1 MSQVVPIFNEP
12 QSGNKFTNGNGC
24 KLHFRVAK
32 TPPGVVAK
40 CVVFFVPGYSNHVN
54 SPEVKRMNENLA
66 SKGTIVVSI
75 DMQGHGYSEGL
86 RCYVPRY
93 DHFVRDVV
101 HFVSCF
107 MDEHATNNTLFFD
120 PEPNSFNN
128 SDLLAFRKLPFFI
141 MAVSMGGGISVIAAH
156 ILWNMKRGDERMFP
170 QFRGVLFQAPF
181 TTIAQPGCLTAS
193 ILKYAFSHF
202 IRIFT
207 ALSNSF
213 ALRNLFYRSTVG
225 ACASTIQ
232 LPASM
237 SKTNVVQMLYKS
249 PESQAYFEM
258 DTWGKPGAL
267 GWNQGM
273 RWGTVLMF
281 LDLGAAIDVIR
292 KDIAYP
298 FMILHDPADE
308 LTDIAGSRQL
318 IEESLTDPDH
328 KQLIEVNI
336 CFPLYLLLII
346 LLVFFPSKLN

>member
-12 QSGNKFTNGNGC
+12 QSGNKFTHGNGC

-32 TPPGVVAK
+32 TAPGVVAK
-40 CVVFFVPGYSNHVN
+40 SAVFFVPGYSNHVN

-66 SKGTIVVSI
+66 NKGTIVVSI

-107 MDEHATNNTLFFD
+107 MDEHAANNTLFFD

-141 MAVSMGGGISVIAAH
+141 MAVSMGGGITVIAAH
-156 ILWNMKRGDERMFP
+156 ILWNMKRGDERVFP

-181 TTIAQPGCLTAS
+181 TAIAQPGCLTAS
-193 ILKYAFSHF
+193 ILKC
-202 IRIFT
+202 
-207 ALSNSF
+207 
-213 ALRNLFYRSTVG
+213 TVG
-225 ACASTIQ
+225 SCASTMQ

-237 SKTNVVQMLYKS
+237 SETNVVQMLYKS

-281 LDLGAAIDVIR
+281 LDLGAAIDAIC

-298 FMILHDPADE
+298 FLILHDPADE
-308 LTDIAGSRQL
+308 LTDIAGSKQL
-318 IEESLTDPDH
+318 FQESLTDLEH
-328 KQLIEVNI
+328 KQLIEV
-336 CFPLYLLLII
+336 PGYLHGI
-346 LLVFFPSKLN
+346 LVNETDKVCEYSINWMNQMLALSDVPEINTINVLHK